1 MMNKKTFGFLLFILF
16 FMLSIHGEEASQNS
30 TLEPWLVSP
39 MAFSGDEAY
48 SELFP
53 LLILDSFP
61 ENITRITTLEEN
73 TLLYINQLKK
83 EKNTLFQ
90 KINDIKSNIDKLFF
104 QNISSTEKNKKRIEY
119 ENQIKEIESEIQKI
133 DEKLNLENG
142 FVEEEKLIKI
152 EKTFVPDD
160 FLENFT
166 NQVKINGVLSGSV
179 TEQNGFLFVKA
190 KITVLAENPFFYE
203 TASVG
208 TYEEIQEIAANL
220 AGDFLSFLMNKE
232 KITLSVSVFPE
243 EIRNQVSITI
253 DGNLYKNKVENLS
266 LQQGEH
272 NFSIEAPGF
281 ATRNFSA
288 FLDDSH
294 KVYNYSVYLE
304 ETSPE
309 TLEVFLNAEK
319 LEATKNPEEELAL
332 YVGGIKTPLEFSEDS
347 IFASVIVEN
356 PPVLGEIT
364 VPIVTGTEEETKY
377 ASTFFRLT
385 GDSIKPIVVQT
396 ESSSSLI
403 EKARK
408 RMYTSYGVFL
418 LTLPF
423 SFYTNGRMVDITN
436 TINSGLYTDE
446 MLRKYNSW
454 KIASGISLGVSVTAG
469 VNMLIQLGRYIY
481 TANSVLPQNR

>member
-1 MMNKKTFGFLLFILF
+1 
-16 FMLSIHGEEASQNS
+16 MLSIYGEEIDQES
-30 TLEPWLVSP
+30 TLEPWTISP

-48 SELFP
+48 SKLFP
-53 LLILDSFP
+53 SLILDSIP
-61 ENITRITTLEEN
+61 KNITRITTFEEN
-73 TLLYINQLKK
+73 SLLYEKQLKN
-83 EKNTLFQ
+83 EKNSLYQ
-90 KINDIKSNIDKLFF
+90 KINDIKDNMDKLFF

-119 ENQIKEIESEIQKI
+119 ENQIKEIENEIQKI
-133 DEKLNLENG
+133 NENLNIKNDFGELEKI
-142 FVEEEKLIKI
+142 IKI
-152 EKTFVPDD
+152 ENTFVSND
-160 FLENFT
+160 FLENFI
-166 NQVKINGVLSGSV
+166 NQDKINGVLSGTV
-179 TEQNGFLFVKA
+179 TEQNGFIFVKA
-190 KITVLAENPFFYE
+190 KITVLAEETFSYE
-203 TASVG
+203 TSSVG
-208 TYEEIQEIAANL
+208 TYGDIKEIAGNI

-232 KITLSVSVFPE
+232 KITVSVSVFPE

-253 DGNLYKNKVENLS
+253 DGNLYKNQVEKLS

-272 NFSIEAPGF
+272 IFSIEAPGF
-281 ATRNFSA
+281 TTRNFSA
-288 FLDDSH
+288 SLDDSH
-294 KVYNYSVYLE
+294 KSYNYSVYLE

-309 TLEVFLNAEK
+309 NLEVFFNAEK
-319 LEATKNPEEELAL
+319 IDQAEKSQDELTL
-332 YVGGIKTPLEFSEDS
+332 YVGGIKSPLDFSNDS

-364 VPIVTGTEEETKY
+364 IPIVTGTEEETKY

-385 GDSIKPIVVQT
+385 GETIKPIIVQS

-454 KIASGISLGVSVTAG
+454 KIASGISLGISVSAG

>member
-1 MMNKKTFGFLLFILF
+1 M
-16 FMLSIHGEEASQNS
+16 
-30 TLEPWLVSP
+30 
-39 MAFSGDEAY
+39 
-48 SELFP
+48 
-53 LLILDSFP
+53 
-61 ENITRITTLEEN
+61 
-73 TLLYINQLKK
+73 
-83 EKNTLFQ
+83 
-90 KINDIKSNIDKLFF
+90 DKLFF

-119 ENQIKEIESEIQKI
+119 ENQIKEIENEIQKI
-133 DEKLNLENG
+133 NENLNIKNDFGEVEKI
-142 FVEEEKLIKI
+142 IKI
-152 EKTFVPDD
+152 ENTFVSND
-160 FLENFT
+160 FLENFI
-166 NQVKINGVLSGSV
+166 NQDKINGVLSGTV
-179 TEQNGFLFVKA
+179 TEQNGFIFVKA
-190 KITVLAENPFFYE
+190 KITVLAEETFSYE
-203 TASVG
+203 TSSVG
-208 TYEEIQEIAANL
+208 TYGDIKEIAGNI

-232 KITLSVSVFPE
+232 KITVSVSVFPE

-253 DGNLYKNKVENLS
+253 DGNLYKNQVEKLS

-281 ATRNFSA
+281 TTRNFSDS
-288 FLDDSH
+288 LDDSH
-294 KVYNYSVYLE
+294 KSYNYSVYLE

-309 TLEVFLNAEK
+309 NLEVFLNAEK
-319 LEATKNPEEELAL
+319 IDQAEKSQDELTL

-356 PPVLGEIT
+356 PPVLGEIA

-385 GDSIKPIVVQT
+385 GETIKPIIVQS

-423 SFYTNGRMVDITN
+423 SFYTNGRMVDISN

-454 KIASGISLGVSVTAG
+454 KIASQISLGISVSAG